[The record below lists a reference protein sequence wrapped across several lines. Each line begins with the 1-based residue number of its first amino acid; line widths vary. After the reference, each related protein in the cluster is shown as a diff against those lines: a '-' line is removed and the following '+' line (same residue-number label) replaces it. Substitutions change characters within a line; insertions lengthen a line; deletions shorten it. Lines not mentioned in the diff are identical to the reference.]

1 MLEELRKEPLKE
13 PHMVMDNQLEVGH
26 MKALQ
31 NLQLEEAHNLP
42 ALEVREQ
49 EQSLL
54 QKVQGQG

>member
-1 MLEELRKEPLKE
+1 
-13 PHMVMDNQLEVGH
+13 MVMDNQLEVGH